1 MVCKHCIALEGL
13 ISCKWETFWKF
24 EKGKYFIYIKKIIEY
39 KHISFPTT
47 KKENEVI
54 ISMTN
59 LPKPHNPLDKLSH
72 DKLFVAALI
81 GLG

>member
-1 MVCKHCIALEGL
+1 MRKGN
-13 ISCKWETFWKF
+13 ISSTS
-24 EKGKYFIYIKKIIEY
+24 KKIIEY